1 MSEKAKELFN
11 GITNID
17 DELIESALAA
27 TPESVKTEELTA
39 LAKKTWF
46 KWAAAAAIF
55 CVIIAGAFVALNAT
69 GVFAPASEQIQSG
82 ESGEPHIQ
90 SGANSD
96 DEIGGVDLLIGDSTY
111 INGDLNVRYRL
122 LTGAD
127 VHRFEPLLKDGLP
140 RGFESLLTYW
150 IKEEDLGE
158 QMGVVTGSEL
168 GIAGQKVY
176 HFALLPDLD
185 GLCIIRYDGKY
196 RFFVGDVVLT
206 DVTSTDAILAA
217 NGMPEECARIA
228 VYNASYEEN
237 IDLLFS
243 TEDPTL
249 MSEICRLVKSDGM
262 AENYADL
269 DAETQELLKA
279 PVELCRI
286 CFYSKKGMYAQFYF
300 YPSASVLIYYYFY
313 TIPPENAQRLYEII
327 NP

>member
-55 CVIIAGAFVALNAT
+55 CVIIVGAFVALNAT

-122 LTGAD
+122 LSAD
-127 VHRFEPLLKDGLP
+127 DLHRFEPLLKDGLP
-140 RGFESLLTYW
+140 RGFKTLATYW

-217 NGMPEECARIA
+217 NGMPEDCVRIA
-228 VYNASYEEN
+228 VYNTAFHEEN
-237 IDLLFS
+237 TEQIFS
-243 TEDPTL
+243 TEDPAL
-249 MSEICRLVKSDGM
+249 ISEICRLVKSNGM
-262 AENYADL
+262 TESYTDL
-269 DAETQELLKA
+269 DEELLN
-279 PVELCRI
+279 VELCRI
-286 CFYSKKGMYAQFYF
+286 CFYSKKGMYAQFSF
-300 YPSASVLIYYYFY
+300 YPSAPVLIYYYFY
-313 TIPPENAQRLYEII
+313 PIPPENAQRLYEII